1 MRLGCKSNVRE
12 TSKKDVN
19 KLRAMRG
26 GQKIPLSVQAHTEQR
41 ILAHAAKIRPEKASQ
56 VRIQFRGPFCYF
68 DAQEPDSPY
77 LTHLCRLRYFTSDR
91 WRIAFY
97 AYSSEPCVFASGD
110 RFGTP
115 EEAFEIG
122 AVYL

>member
-56 VRIQFRGPFCYF
+56 VRIQFRGPF
-68 DAQEPDSPY
+68 
-77 LTHLCRLRYFTSDR
+77 
-91 WRIAFY
+91 Y
-97 AYSSEPCVFASGD
+97 AYSSEKYEPCVFASGD